1 MIEVAPVRAVR
12 LPVRADADAGAR
24 RRFHLVVVV
33 AGVGFGLTAPFTAL
47 LVVGLGGSPASAAYV
62 VSSIGLSLL
71 LVDFLGTRFV
81 PRVSSRTALTV
92 SLLVFGVGCLFSA
105 VTTSWE
111 VVGLARVLQGFGTAL
126 FMGGGIALAVRL
138 VGEHTRGRAIGTFNA
153 FWFLGVATGP
163 LGGGLIAAAA
173 PGPDGLRL
181 LFGVC
186 GVVNLAGA
194 AAAWFLAPRWVSDV
208 RPRLGLP
215 AGLGVRG
222 RRMWSVL
229 VLTGLGQA
237 VRSGLALTLVPL
249 LGARLGMGWVAL
261 GVALFALSV
270 ADVATMHFGGGLS
283 DRHGRLL
290 PLATALAWGT
300 VAVTALATVVRGP
313 VAFTFGALAAGVTV
327 GATWVVPAAMTI
339 DLAETPETALAA
351 YRIACDIGMLTGGV
365 FAGAG
370 IAVGGVHT
378 ALTATAAL
386 LFGGLLLTLSVRE
399 TLPRRPHPSVVKEE
413 LVPVPT
419 PEEFTVFIANS
430 DISLTPERLSQAY
443 ATHARYRPDLE
454 RLRALPLPFTEPVTE
469 PATALAWI
477 ARGGK
482 A

>member
-1 MIEVAPVRAVR
+1 MIDVAAE
-12 LPVRADADAGAR
+12 LPVRAPVELGAR
-24 RRFHLVVVV
+24 QRFHLVVLV

-47 LVVGLGGSPASAAYV
+47 LVVGLGGSPSWAAYV

-105 VTTSWE
+105 ATTSWE
-111 VVGLARVLQGFGTAL
+111 VVGLARVLQGFGTSL

-186 GVVNLAGA
+186 GAVNLAGA
-194 AAAWFLAPRWVSDV
+194 VAAWFLAPRWVSAV

-237 VRSGLALTLVPL
+237 VRAGLALTLVPL
-249 LGARLGMGWVAL
+249 LGEQLGMGWVPL
-261 GVALFALSV
+261 GLALFALAV
-270 ADVATMHFGGGLS
+270 TDVATMHFGGGLS
-283 DRHGRLL
+283 DRYGRLL
-290 PLATALAWGT
+290 PLAAALAWGT

-313 VAFTFGALAAGVTV
+313 VAFTFGALATGVTV
-327 GATWVVPAAMTI
+327 GATWVVPATMTI
-339 DLAETPETALAA
+339 DLAETPETAVAA
-351 YRIACDIGMLTGGV
+351 YRIACDIGMLAGGL

-378 ALTATAAL
+378 ALAATAAL

-399 TLPRRPHPSVVKEE
+399 TLPAPQEE
-413 LVPVPT
+413 LVPMPS
-419 PEEFTVFIANS
+419 PEEFTALATNS
-430 DISLTPERLSQAY
+430 DISLTPQRLSQAY

-477 ARGGK
+477 SGGDK
-482 A
+482 E

>member
-1 MIEVAPVRAVR
+1 MIETVPPRAPVSA
-12 LPVRADADAGAR
+12 PVPVSGADTR
-24 RRFHLVVVV
+24 RRFHLVVVG

-47 LVVGLGGSPASAAYV
+47 LVVGLGGSPSWAAFV

-92 SLLVFGVGCLFSA
+92 SLLVFGVGCLLSA
-105 VTTSWE
+105 ATTSWE
-111 VVGLARVLQGFGTAL
+111 IVGLARVLQGFGTAL

-138 VGEHTRGRAIGTFNA
+138 VGERVRGSAIGTFNA

-163 LGGGLIAAAA
+163 LGGGLIAAVA
-173 PGPDGLRL
+173 PGPAGLRL

-194 AAAWFLAPRWVSDV
+194 VAAWFLAPRWVSAV

-222 RRMWSVL
+222 RRLWSVL

-249 LGARLGMGWVAL
+249 LGAQLGMGWVAL
-261 GVALFALSV
+261 GLALFALSV
-270 ADVATMHFGGGLS
+270 TDVAAMHFGGRFG

-290 PLATALAWGT
+290 PLAAALAWGT
-300 VAVTALATVVRGP
+300 VAVLALATVVRGP
-313 VAFTFGALAAGVTV
+313 VAFAFGALAAGVTV
-327 GATWVVPAAMTI
+327 GTTWVIPAAMTV
-339 DLAETPETALAA
+339 DLAEDPDTALAA
-351 YRIACDIGMLTGGV
+351 YRIACDIGMLAGGLL
-365 FAGAG
+365 AGAG

-378 ALTATAAL
+378 ALAATAAC
-386 LFGGLLLTLSVRE
+386 LFGGLLLTLTVRE
-399 TLPRRPHPSVVKEE
+399 TLPRRPHLSVVKEE
-413 LVPVPT
+413 SVPLPS
-419 PEEFTVFIANS
+419 PEEFAVFAANS
-430 DISLTPERLSQAY
+430 DITLTPERLAQAY
-443 ATHARYRPDLE
+443 ATHTHYRADLE
-454 RLRALPLPFTEPVTE
+454 RLRRLPLPFTEPVSE

-477 ARGGK
+477 TKGGT